1 MKTFA
6 LAALVASISAL
17 ANAQTSTIPSPSM
30 GTILQQGT
38 GSTMPTVPGSG
49 GTIQQQ
55 TTISQ
60 ALMDKLRGQGYSDIS
75 LSPDASSALQGQLAG
90 TAVKGGKKV
99 NLQITSD
106 GTIIEK

>member
-6 LAALVASISAL
+6 LAALLAGISAL
-17 ANAQTSTIPSPSM
+17 ASAQTIPSPSM

-38 GSTMPTVPGSG
+38 GSTMPTVPGAG
-49 GTIQQQ
+49 GTMQQQ

-75 LSPDASSALQGQLAG
+75 LAPDASSALQGQLAG
-90 TAVKGGKKV
+90 TAVKGGKTVK
-99 NLQITSD
+99 LSITSD
-106 GTIIEK
+106 GTIIER